1 MEIKKKPWF
10 KAIAVFLTALT
21 VFSSSTITCFAMG
34 AGVPEK
40 VEMQGIL
47 SDYIEEIVD
56 TENVKSVDTQN
67 TQDNDLY
74 LNMKDGSTTVYSF
87 SEPVIYTDENG
98 NIKCKDISI
107 IEETDEEM
115 LALGYDFC
123 NAQNDYKINLSSNSQ
138 RGALVQYGDISF
150 SFAPISDISAPGYIS
165 KGTISFEEF
174 EDFEYADVYGS
185 GTILKYFPQING
197 LKEEITIDSPI
208 SRSSFG
214 FILRTKNCTPVLN
227 EDKSVSLVSQNGEE
241 VQNFAA
247 PFAYDSQYIEGISDE
262 HYCSDCYFEINQ
274 ISQNTYEL
282 TVNVSSEWLQSSSTS
297 YPVTI
302 DPTTSNLSNSMDL
315 PIHSGRTTSGT
326 RSDNNAVGTSSQ
338 YGTSRTLIFIK
349 YPTEITQT
357 ATINSAYYWTREL
370 TGRTS
375 NMDVGIYRV
384 TSHWNNSYTWAQRP
398 DWDPT
403 RLDMRNVN
411 TTSPDTANHLWYK
424 FNITNGVQAQYN
436 AGDNKGFMMKSE
448 DEDGAYNLRTF
459 AQLEYSVSS
468 MRPYTVINY
477 TNDTTAPTVQS
488 VTKNPSTMWSNTDVV
503 ITVNGAADS
512 ESGLAAQAYSF
523 STDPYVFPWQSSNQ
537 KTITDSC
544 HVWIHVRDN
553 AGNQNYCACIRVDID
568 RVAPEITNVT
578 VTNNNSQT
586 ITLTVTASD
595 NASGIA
601 GYSFDGGATWQASN
615 TAEIYSQA
623 TPSVAVKDKAG
634 NITYYCNSISAP
646 EIYKDNSLIYIY
658 TSPSA
663 SEGVEYQI
671 NGGEWQAYTGAFEI
685 PTGQDAIVCARHTE
699 NTSLQSSKTFKNT
712 IGEYTESS
720 SDMSIP
726 YFDIGFDISRT
737 YNSNNA
743 GNTSNGWFFS
753 FDSKIDIESSSSN
766 IIYAVIPDGSTMA
779 FEKTLSSN
787 TFINKYSSY
796 TLISNSNQYII
807 DCGDIKYTYNEN
819 GVLTAISDKYNHS
832 IAFENTNGKITSVTA
847 GENHIYTI
855 SYNSDS
861 RVERITNPLGESIVY
876 EYTNG
881 KLSKVYW
888 DKASFVIQKS
898 CDLILGEYQYDSN
911 GRLSKS
917 LFTNITYNENGQ
929 VIKEQQAD
937 GSYTDYTYSSEEYTY
952 PAENEEEQGETI
964 SVITVTAECSNE
976 TSTETKVNEALL
988 TVYSKDAEG
997 KESIYQYDSL
1007 FRISKET
1014 ADGSSTTYTYD
1025 SNSNVLSSASEKSNT
1040 VYTYDESGNV
1050 LTEIT
1055 TTVNDDETETKSYT
1069 AYEYTNNALTKVTQS
1084 EKEDYSNAVV
1094 SVYTGGLLISTTDST
1109 DKDGKVTTTNYTY
1122 DEYGNTLSAVSAC
1135 VLEAQS
1141 TSETATYT
1149 YDALNRTVSQTD
1161 KNGTSTYYY
1170 DAAGNIIRQITPD
1183 GTKRTIYD
1191 EYFRVKQYIP
1201 NEYYDLE
1208 LDNLPTED
1216 SYKDATAGS
1225 IYEYNS
1231 KNQLIREKNHL
1242 DIITDYTY
1250 YDSGKKKT
1258 EEFDIYL
1265 FTYNEDESI
1274 NSISIGGVKYASYCY
1289 NGNLLTEIHYGNG
1302 QAVFYEY
1309 NEYEFMTAKKYQ
1321 SSPESEITTQ
1331 TCYLYSVPET
1341 EEETPVLL
1349 SETNYSNM
1357 QKTIYSDTGLVSI
1370 YNIEHDESGNE
1381 LLSLYQSYYEN
1392 YDTDENNVSTSHTL
1406 NEDYSN
1412 KLLSVDYGVNIDNYK
1427 LKDSINNETLFSFDA
1442 NYLQNDNCETQS
1454 LSITNE
1460 QHTEIIKTEYE
1471 YNEKGYVSALT
1482 CTNSDNS
1489 VISSSYMYDNNNN
1502 LIEYHPNEQ
1511 SVIYY
1516 TYDSKEQII
1525 REDIW
1530 YNGGAFSATY
1540 AYNYDTRGNMT
1551 SVESFDYTREAIGT
1565 HNSNIER
1572 LEFSYENNVWL
1583 DELLINGNSV
1593 FIYDEIGNPV
1603 NINNCF
1609 FKWTDGRQLDSVW
1622 YINEK
1627 GEQTALIS
1635 YNYDQNGNRISKT
1648 YCGETTYY
1656 TYRDE
1661 KITSQYNLDENGN
1674 KINEIIFFY
1683 SEGDELLGAY
1693 YNNSVYYYIK
1703 NSMQDVVGVVNSTGT
1718 TIVEYCYDAWGNII
1732 YKEENPSV
1740 SENSSDYEFMKN
1752 NPMLYRSYMYDDDL
1766 GAYYLQSRYYMPRL
1780 YRFLNADNVEIAINN
1795 KHKQNSF
1802 NLFVYCFNNPV
1813 NNDDRSGNWGAEVH
1827 NGYNINNQKNHFYA
1841 TMAQGYSL
1849 YYGTFAWAQECGF
1862 SCKQSKKLSQYCEEL
1877 DKYYPSTLYASA
1889 LSSNSYSTEQ
1899 LSKYYTYQGWHFN
1912 LNKTGKDSRVIFA
1925 MRRLDWAVIYWN
1937 KKEYATAIQH
1947 LGWGLHAVQDI
1958 EAHGQIGR
1966 GRDIPQHIF
1975 PDVQSNRNLFSKA
1988 DSIYF
1993 DWKNQDKNRLIE
2005 SSYYKWRLLSSARM
2019 TKNYLNKFIARIG
2032 NTLYL
2037 WKLR

>member
-21 VFSSSTITCFAMG
+21 VLSSSTITCFAMG

-107 IEETDEEM
+107 IEETDEEK

-123 NAQNDYKINLSSNSQ
+123 NSQNDYKINLSSNSQ

-165 KGTISFEEF
+165 NGTISFEEF
-174 EDFEYADVYGS
+174 EDFEYADVYGN
-185 GTILKYFPQING
+185 GTILKFFPQING

-227 EDKSVSLVSQNGEE
+227 EDKSVSLISENGEE
-241 VQNFAA
+241 VQNFIA
-247 PFAYDSQYIEGISDE
+247 PFAYDAQYVEGVTDH

-282 TVNVSSEWLQSSSTS
+282 TVNVSSEWLQSSSTA

-302 DPTTSNLSNSMDL
+302 DPTTSNLSNCMDL

-338 YGTSRTLIFIK
+338 YGTSRTLIYIK

-375 NMDVGIYRV
+375 DMNVGIYRI
-384 TSHWNNSYTWAQRP
+384 TSSWNNDYTWAQRP

-403 RLDMRNVN
+403 RLDMRNIN
-411 TTSPDTANHLWYK
+411 TTSPDTENHLWYK

-436 AGDNKGFMMKSE
+436 VGSNKGFMMKSE
-448 DEDGAYNLRTF
+448 NEDGAYNLRTF

-488 VTKNPSTMWSNTDVV
+488 VTKSPSTMWSNTDVV

-615 TAEIYSQA
+615 TAEISSQA

-634 NITYYCNSISAP
+634 NITYYGNSISAP

-685 PTGQDAIVCARHTE
+685 PTGQDATVCARHTE

-766 IIYAVIPDGSTMA
+766 IIYAVLPDGSTMA

-952 PAENEEEQGETI
+952 PAENEEKQGETI

-1109 DKDGKVTTTNYTY
+1109 DKDGKVITTNYTY

-1141 TSETATYT
+1141 TSETITYT

-1161 KNGTSTYYY
+1161 KNGTSSYYY
-1170 DAAGNIIRQITPD
+1170 DAAGNAIRQITPD
-1183 GTKRTIYD
+1183 GTTRTILD
-1191 EYFRVKQYIP
+1191 EYMRTVQEISSEDYIAESDGL
-1201 NEYYDLE
+1201 NAEIKV
-1208 LDNLPTED
+1208 D
-1216 SYKDATAGS
+1216 SYSDSSAGHTY
-1225 IYEYNS
+1225 IYNEQ
-1231 KNQLIREKNHL
+1231 NQLTSETNRLGKTTN
-1242 DIITDYTY
+1242 Y
-1250 YDSGKKKT
+1250 YYNDRGAKVR
-1258 EEFDIYL
+1258 EEFDIYKFYYL
-1265 FTYNEDESI
+1265 NHGELYQVKVANVTTASYSYSTDGKFNLLQETYANDDMIRYTYNADGKVTAQYKNSNSSPYVTYTYDE
-1274 NSISIGGVKYASYCY
+1274 
-1289 NGNLLTEIHYGNG
+1289 NGELTEKVN
-1302 QAVFYEY
+1302 
-1309 NEYEFMTAKKYQ
+1309 T
-1321 SSPESEITTQ
+1321 
-1331 TCYLYSVPET
+1331 
-1341 EEETPVLL
+1341 
-1349 SETNYSNM
+1349 
-1357 QKTIYSDTGLVSI
+1357 DTGLKYVYGENDQVSVYRTSDNTLI
-1370 YNIEHDESGNE
+1370 
-1381 LLSLYQSYYEN
+1381 QSYTEVKTEEN
-1392 YDTDENNVSTSHTL
+1392 TETNTPEYTTVTENHFGNTYTSVIRDKSISYTSGENTAQYSYVTSLIGDDEKISS
-1406 NEDYSN
+1406 
-1412 KLLSVDYGVNIDNYK
+1412 
-1427 LKDSINNETLFSFDA
+1427 DSIQYAGNTVVPS
-1442 NYLQNDNCETQS
+1442 T
-1454 LSITNE
+1454 
-1460 QHTEIIKTEYE
+1460 
-1471 YNEKGYVSALT
+1471 
-1482 CTNSDNS
+1482 
-1489 VISSSYMYDNNNN
+1489 
-1502 LIEYHPNEQ
+1502 
-1511 SVIYY
+1511 Y
-1516 TYDSKEQII
+1516 TYDDDGNIVKKTTAYTADGASYTVDFLNEYDSKGRITANGFN
-1525 REDIW
+1525 DISQ
-1530 YNGGAFSATY
+1530 YYSYDSYSQLTRVDSQLNNPYTATY
-1540 AYNYDTRGNMT
+1540 TYDIRGNLT
-1551 SVESFDYTREAIGT
+1551 SKNVSDYTRESLDGLTPTSTTTFTYANTGWKDQLVAVNGT
-1565 HNSNIER
+1565 
-1572 LEFSYENNVWL
+1572 
-1583 DELLINGNSV
+1583 ELTYDANGNVLTYGSKEYSWTNGRDLAQ
-1593 FIYDEIGNPV
+1593 ITDGDNTYSYTYDE
-1603 NINNCF
+1603 
-1609 FKWTDGRQLDSVW
+1609 
-1622 YINEK
+1622 
-1627 GEQTALIS
+1627 
-1635 YNYDQNGNRISKT
+1635 NGIRTSKT
-1648 YCGETTYY
+1648 VNGATTYY
-1656 TYRDE
+1656 NT
-1661 KITSQYNLDENGN
+1661 K
-1674 KINEIIFFY
+1674 
-1683 SEGDELLGAY
+1683 
-1693 YNNSVYYYIK
+1693 
-1703 NSMQDVVGVVNSTGT
+1703 
-1718 TIVEYCYDAWGNII
+1718 II
-1732 YKEENPSV
+1732 YKPC
-1740 SENSSDYEFMKN
+1740 
-1752 NPMLYRSYMYDDDL
+1752 
-1766 GAYYLQSRYYMPRL
+1766 
-1780 YRFLNADNVEIAINN
+1780 
-1795 KHKQNSF
+1795 
-1802 NLFVYCFNNPV
+1802 CF
-1813 NNDDRSGNWGAEVH
+1813 W
-1827 NGYNINNQKNHFYA
+1827 
-1841 TMAQGYSL
+1841 
-1849 YYGTFAWAQECGF
+1849 
-1862 SCKQSKKLSQYCEEL
+1862 
-1877 DKYYPSTLYASA
+1877 
-1889 LSSNSYSTEQ
+1889 
-1899 LSKYYTYQGWHFN
+1899 
-1912 LNKTGKDSRVIFA
+1912 
-1925 MRRLDWAVIYWN
+1925 
-1937 KKEYATAIQH
+1937 
-1947 LGWGLHAVQDI
+1947 
-1958 EAHGQIGR
+1958 
-1966 GRDIPQHIF
+1966 
-1975 PDVQSNRNLFSKA
+1975 
-1988 DSIYF
+1988 
-1993 DWKNQDKNRLIE
+1993 
-2005 SSYYKWRLLSSARM
+2005 
-2019 TKNYLNKFIARIG
+2019 
-2032 NTLYL
+2032 
-2037 WKLR
+2037 